1 MAGKK
6 EGSEDS
12 EGQNGHSPDERAGA
26 PSEVPQSGAP
36 GEPVGESLGPIAPN
50 GEEPPL
56 SSTPT
61 QKNSP
66 RRRATLRRA
75 LRVSEDLQ
83 ICFAVAFAEADRL
96 RHEYVTLEHLL
107 YALVLDEQT
116 IKVLRSVG
124 GNVERLKKKLH
135 RFLHEEIPAIEVEPH
150 PEPRVS
156 LAFQRVLGRAQ
167 GHVESAGKEEL
178 TTPEMLVAMFQEFD
192 CYAFQCLEEEGITRL
207 DLVSYLSHGVTKTPA
222 GQNSQGRRAV
232 DAHDEEE
239 EGPEPQQQD
248 VLAAFCQDLTRLAA
262 MGKIDPL
269 IGRDKEIARTFHIL
283 QRRRKNNPLYVG
295 DPGVGK
301 TALVEGLALRIV
313 EGSVPKRFA
322 GCEVF
327 RLDLGALVAGTRYR
341 GDFENRLKAVL
352 AALDD
357 KKSPILFIDEIHTV
371 IGAGAAGRGTMDA
384 SNLLKP
390 ALQAGH
396 IRFIGATTWEEF
408 RQTFEKDAALA
419 RRFQKVEV
427 GEPSVEET
435 VKIFE
440 GLKSRYEEHHQ
451 VRYTRAAVK
460 AAAEL
465 SSRYLRDR
473 RLPDKAIDLLDEAGS
488 AVTLAGKQV
497 VGVPEL
503 EKVLATMAQIPE
515 RRVKGGDR
523 EKLQLLESELK
534 KVVFGQN
541 EAIEKLVSAIKVSR
555 AGLRDGQK
563 PIGAFLLTGP
573 TGVGKTEVAK
583 QLAEVL
589 GVSFLRFDM
598 SEYMEQH
605 TVSRLVGAPPGYVG
619 YDRGGLLTEAV
630 SKSPHCVLLLDEVEK
645 AHPDVFNILL
655 QVMDHGTLTDT
666 NGKQADFRQAIL
678 LMTSN
683 LGAREMA
690 ARAVGFGD
698 IGRMSK
704 ARGNEAFEKA
714 FSPEFRNRLDGRL
727 QFNPLSPEV
736 MHRIVDKF
744 VAEMRR
750 QLKEKSIEVAITE
763 AGKEL
768 LAKKGYDPNF
778 GARPLAR
785 VIDQQ
790 VKTPLTD
797 EILFGRL
804 EGGGKLTID
813 AEGDAIV
820 LRYD

>member
-1 MAGKK
+1 MTMAADEEFPRDEEGEGGNAPEPEGGPPSNGVPPSGRPALEGK
-6 EGSEDS
+6 SE
-12 EGQNGHSPDERAGA
+12 
-26 PSEVPQSGAP
+26 
-36 GEPVGESLGPIAPN
+36 
-50 GEEPPL
+50 
-56 SSTPT
+56 
-61 QKNSP
+61 
-66 RRRATLRRA
+66 RRRTVIRRSLRI
-75 LRVSEDLQ
+75 SEDLQ
-83 ICFAVAFAEADRL
+83 ISFSVALSEADRL
-96 RHEYVTLEHLL
+96 RHEYITLEHLL
-107 YALVLDEQT
+107 YALALDEKT
-116 IKVLRSVG
+116 MKVLRHSG
-124 GNVERLKKKLH
+124 ANVERVKKKLG
-135 RFLHEEIPAIEVEPH
+135 RFLHEELPALEFDPL

-156 LAFQRVLGRAQ
+156 LAFQRVLAHAQ
-167 GHVESAGKEEL
+167 AHVESSGKEEL
-178 TTPEMLVAMFQEFD
+178 DGPEMLVALYQESD
-192 CYAFQCLEEEGITRL
+192 SYAVQVLQEEGVARL
-207 DLVSYLSHGVTKTPA
+207 DVVSYISHGVSRMPPQLPPGK
-222 GQNSQGRRAV
+222 GGSRRAV
-232 DAHDEEE
+232 DAEDEDEEAPRLE
-239 EGPEPQQQD
+239 SDEA
-248 VLAAFCQDLTRLAA
+248 LAAFCQDLTRLAA
-262 MGKIDPL
+262 EGKIDPL

-301 TALVEGLALRIV
+301 TALVEGLAVRLA
-313 EGSVPKRFA
+313 EGAVPKRFA

-352 AALDD
+352 AALEG
-357 KKSPILFIDEIHTV
+357 KAKPILFIDEIHTV

-396 IRFIGATTWEEF
+396 IRFIGATTWDEF

-427 GEPSVEET
+427 GEPSVDET

-440 GLKSRYEEHHQ
+440 GLRGRYEEHHQ
-451 VRYTRAAVK
+451 VRYTRAAIK

-465 SSRYLRDR
+465 AARYLRDR
-473 RLPDKAIDLLDEAGS
+473 KLPDKAIDLLDEAGS

-523 EKLQLLESELK
+523 EKLQRLEQELK
-534 KVVFGQN
+534 RAVFGQN

-555 AGLRDGQK
+555 AGLRDAHR

-589 GVSFLRFDM
+589 GVAFLRFDM

-630 SKSPHCVLLLDEVEK
+630 SKNPHSVLLLDEVEK

-666 NGKQADFRQAIL
+666 NGKQADFRSAIL

-690 ARAVGFGD
+690 ARAAGFGD
-698 IGRMSK
+698 TIRVSQGRGK
-704 ARGNEAFEKA
+704 EAYERS

-727 QFNPLSPEV
+727 EFNPLSPEV
-736 MHRIVDKF
+736 MNQIVDKF

-750 QLKEKSIEVAITE
+750 QLKEKSIEIQLSE
-763 AGKEL
+763 AGRLL
-768 LAKKGYDPNF
+768 LAKKGFDPAF

-790 VKTPLTD
+790 VKIPLTD

-804 EGGGKLTID
+804 EGGGKVLID
-813 AEGDAIV
+813 AEGDQVV
-820 LRYD
+820 LRYE